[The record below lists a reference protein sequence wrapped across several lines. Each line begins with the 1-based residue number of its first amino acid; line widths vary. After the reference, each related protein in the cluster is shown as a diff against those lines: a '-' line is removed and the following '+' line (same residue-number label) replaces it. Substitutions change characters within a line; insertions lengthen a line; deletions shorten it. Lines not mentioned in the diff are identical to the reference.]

1 MKKLFSVV
9 ILAVFCLT
17 AAMAQNVTG
26 SFKTLKDAGRVKM
39 VVDFSKASIIGM
51 TEEEFSKYEVD
62 WEKDKPE
69 ILSLFYTYANRRLG
83 NSLSLGGSFD
93 ESRYMLTLIVRT
105 VSAKGDY
112 DCDLVLTENG
122 KEVARAEM
130 LRAYG
135 GTFGTKL
142 NLMKDGAKHTG
153 RELGWFLFNQF
164 YGRN

>member
-1 MKKLFSVV
+1 MKKLVTVV
-9 ILAVFCLT
+9 FFAVLCLT

-83 NSLSLGGSFD
+83 NSLSLGENFND
-93 ESRYMLTLIVRT
+93 ARYALTLEVRS
-105 VSAKGDY
+105 VSVKGDY
-112 DCDLVLTENG
+112 DCDLILTEKG
-122 KEVARAEM
+122 KEIARAEM
-130 LRAYG
+130 ICAYG
-135 GTFGTKL
+135 GIFGTKL
-142 NLMKDGAKHTG
+142 HLMKDGAKHTG
-153 RELGWFLFNQF
+153 RELGYFLLKQL